1 MTYGHELRG
10 WKIIVLNSEKTM
22 VRNLTK
28 GRPLKQIIF
37 FALPIF
43 IGNVFQQLYSMVD
56 NIIVGN
62 TLGENAFAGVGATT
76 SLAFLI
82 IGFVQGL
89 TAGFA
94 VKTSQFFGNND
105 EEKVKSSVATS
116 IVLSAALTLILT
128 VVSVFTTMPILKVMQ
143 TPDEI
148 ITYSYDYIVVVFAG
162 LGATMLYNLVS
173 SILRALGDS
182 KVPLLFL
189 IMASV
194 INVGLDLLFIMV
206 FKMGVAG
213 AGWATVISQLI
224 SGVACA
230 IYMFKRYQILRLSR
244 HHFKMSAKFCWEH
257 LTIGLPMAIQYS
269 IIAVGIMVQQA
280 ALNVFGTLYVSAYTA
295 ASKIDSIVTQALV
308 AMGSAVATY
317 VGQNYGAGEI
327 DRINKGVNQ
336 AMIVSVVLALM
347 GGIIVYFGSDL
358 LTGLFIQNPSAQ
370 MLELSKK
377 YLFWQGVFYIGLAVI
392 YIYRNALQ
400 GMGYSLVTTIGGFV
414 ELGMRIMAAFLL
426 VKIWGYLGLCLSNP
440 CAWLGVDVLYLIGYY
455 ALIRVKYKK
464 ARGCRNIKIIEKKRH
479 AAA

>member
-1 MTYGHELRG
+1 
-10 WKIIVLNSEKTM
+10 M

-28 GRPLKQIIF
+28 GRPLKQILF

-62 TLGENAFAGVGATT
+62 TLGDNAFAGVGATT

-94 VKTSQFFGNND
+94 VKTSQYFGNQD
-105 EEKVKSSVATS
+105 EERVKSSVATS
-116 IVLSAALTLILT
+116 IVLSAVLTVILT
-128 VVSVFTTMPILKVMQ
+128 FASIFTTMPILNLMQ

-148 ITYSYDYIVVVFAG
+148 IEYSYDYIVVVFAG

-189 IMASV
+189 VLASV
-194 INVGLDLLFIMV
+194 INVGLDLLFIVV

-230 IYMFKRYQILRLSR
+230 IYMFKKYEILRLSR
-244 HHFKMSAKFCWEH
+244 RHFKMSFKFSWAH
-257 LTIGLPMAIQYS
+257 LKIGLPMAVQYS

-280 ALNVFGTLYVSAYTA
+280 ALNAFGTLYVSAYTA
-295 ASKIDSIVTQALV
+295 ASKIDSLITQALV
-308 AMGSAVATY
+308 AMGSSVATY
-317 VGQNYGAGEI
+317 VGQNFGAGEI
-327 DRINKGVNQ
+327 GRINKGVNQ
-336 AMIVSVVLALM
+336 AMLVSVGLAIV
-347 GGIIVYFGSDL
+347 GGLLVYFGSDL
-358 LTGLFIQNPSAQ
+358 LTSLFVKNPSAE
-370 MLELSKK
+370 MLDLSKR

-392 YIYRNALQ
+392 YVYRNALQ
-400 GMGYSLVTTIGGFV
+400 GMGYSMLTTAGGV
-414 ELGMRIMAAFLL
+414 IELAMRILASFLL
-426 VKIWGYLGLCLSNP
+426 VKVWSYLGLCLSNP
-440 CAWLGVDVLYLIGYY
+440 CAWIGVDVLYLTSYY
-455 ALIRVKYKK
+455 LLMRLKYKK
-464 ARGCRNIKIIEKKRH
+464 AAARKNIKVTERMPKSTEVKR
-479 AAA
+479 A

>member
-1 MTYGHELRG
+1 
-10 WKIIVLNSEKTM
+10 M
-22 VRNLTK
+22 VKNLTK
-28 GRPLKQIIF
+28 GRPLKQILF

-76 SLAFLI
+76 SLAFLV

-94 VKTSQFFGNND
+94 VKTSQYFGKQD

-116 IVLSAALTLILT
+116 IMLSVAITFVLTI
-128 VVSVFTTMPILKVMQ
+128 VSVFTTMPILRLMR

-148 ITYSYDYIVVVFAG
+148 IDYSYDYIVVVFAG

-189 IMASV
+189 VLASF
-194 INVGLDLLFIMV
+194 INVGLDLMFIIV
-206 FKMGVAG
+206 FKTGVAG

-230 IYMFKRYQILRLSR
+230 IYMFRKYDVLRLSR
-244 HHFKMSAKFCWEH
+244 RHFKTSFRFCFDH
-257 LTIGLPMAIQYS
+257 LVIGLPMAVQYS

-280 ALNVFGTLYVSAYTA
+280 ALNSFGKLYVSAYTA

-317 VGQNYGAGEI
+317 VGQNYGAKEI
-327 DRINKGVNQ
+327 VRINKGVNQ
-336 AMIVSVVLALM
+336 AMIVSVGLAIL
-347 GGIIVYFGSDL
+347 GGIVVYFGSDL
-358 LTGLFIQNPSAQ
+358 LTGLFIKNPSVQ
-370 MLELSKK
+370 MLELSKR
-377 YLFWQGVFYIGLAVI
+377 YLFWQCVFYIGFAVI

-400 GMGYSLVTTIGGFV
+400 GMGYSIITTLGGVV
-414 ELGMRIMAAFLL
+414 ELLMRILASFLL
-426 VKIWGYLGLCLSNP
+426 VKVLGYLGLCLSNP

-455 ALIRVKYKK
+455 VLISAKYKK
-464 ARGCRNIKIIEKKRH
+464 ISLRPNIPIIEKKRH
-479 AAA
+479 ATA

>member
-1 MTYGHELRG
+1 
-10 WKIIVLNSEKTM
+10 M

-82 IGFVQGL
+82 IGFVQGP

-94 VKTSQFFGNND
+94 VKTSQYFGNQD
-105 EEKVKSSVATS
+105 EERVKSSVATS
-116 IVLSAALTLILT
+116 IVLSGALTVILT
-128 VVSVFTTMPILKVMQ
+128 LVSVFTTMPILKVMQ

-148 ITYSYDYIVVVFAG
+148 IRYSYDYIVVVFAG
-162 LGATMLYNLVS
+162 LGATMPYNLVA

-182 KVPLLFL
+182 KIPLLFL
-189 IMASV
+189 VIASV

-230 IYMFKRYQILRLSR
+230 IYMFKRYEILRPSPR
-244 HHFKMSAKFCWEH
+244 HFKMSFKFSWAH
-257 LTIGLPMAIQYS
+257 LKIGLPMAVQYS

-280 ALNVFGTLYVSAYTA
+280 ALNAFGTLYVSAYTA
-295 ASKIDSIVTQALV
+295 ASKIDSLITQALV
-308 AMGSAVATY
+308 AMGSSVATY
-317 VGQNYGAGEI
+317 VGQN
-327 DRINKGVNQ
+327 
-336 AMIVSVVLALM
+336 
-347 GGIIVYFGSDL
+347 
-358 LTGLFIQNPSAQ
+358 
-370 MLELSKK
+370 
-377 YLFWQGVFYIGLAVI
+377 
-392 YIYRNALQ
+392 
-400 GMGYSLVTTIGGFV
+400 
-414 ELGMRIMAAFLL
+414 
-426 VKIWGYLGLCLSNP
+426 
-440 CAWLGVDVLYLIGYY
+440 
-455 ALIRVKYKK
+455 
-464 ARGCRNIKIIEKKRH
+464 
-479 AAA
+479 

>member
-1 MTYGHELRG
+1 
-10 WKIIVLNSEKTM
+10 M

-28 GRPLKQIIF
+28 GRPLKQILF

-62 TLGENAFAGVGATT
+62 TLGDNAFAGVGATT

-94 VKTSQFFGNND
+94 VKTSQYFGNQD
-105 EEKVKSSVATS
+105 EERVKSSVATS
-116 IVLSAALTLILT
+116 IVLSAVLTVILT
-128 VVSVFTTMPILKVMQ
+128 FASVFTTMPILNLMQ

-148 ITYSYDYIVVVFAG
+148 IEYSYDYIVVVFAG

-189 IMASV
+189 VLASV
-194 INVGLDLLFIMV
+194 INVGLDLLFIVV

-230 IYMFKRYQILRLSR
+230 IYMFKKYEILRLSR
-244 HHFKMSAKFCWEH
+244 RHFKMSFKFSWAH
-257 LTIGLPMAIQYS
+257 LKIGLPMAVQYS

-280 ALNVFGTLYVSAYTA
+280 ALNAFGTLYVSAYTA
-295 ASKIDSIVTQALV
+295 ASKIDSLITQALV
-308 AMGSAVATY
+308 AMGSSVATY
-317 VGQNYGAGEI
+317 VGQNFGAGEI
-327 DRINKGVNQ
+327 GRINKGVNQ
-336 AMIVSVVLALM
+336 AMLVSVGLAIV
-347 GGIIVYFGSDL
+347 GGLLVYFGSDL
-358 LTGLFIQNPSAQ
+358 LTSLFVKNPSAE
-370 MLELSKK
+370 MLDLSKR

-392 YIYRNALQ
+392 YVYRNALQ
-400 GMGYSLVTTIGGFV
+400 GMGTVWQT
-414 ELGMRIMAAFLL
+414 
-426 VKIWGYLGLCLSNP
+426 
-440 CAWLGVDVLYLIGYY
+440 
-455 ALIRVKYKK
+455 
-464 ARGCRNIKIIEKKRH
+464 
-479 AAA
+479 

>member
-1 MTYGHELRG
+1 
-10 WKIIVLNSEKTM
+10 M

-28 GRPLKQIIF
+28 GRPLKQILF

-62 TLGENAFAGVGATT
+62 TLGDNAFAGVGATT

-89 TAGFA
+89 AAGFA
-94 VKTSQFFGNND
+94 VKTSQYFGNQD
-105 EEKVKSSVATS
+105 EERVKSSVATS
-116 IVLSAALTLILT
+116 IVLSAVLTVILT
-128 VVSVFTTMPILKVMQ
+128 FASVFTTMPILNLMQ

-148 ITYSYDYIVVVFAG
+148 IEYSYDYIVVVFAG

-189 IMASV
+189 VLASV
-194 INVGLDLLFIMV
+194 INVGLDLLFIVV

-230 IYMFKRYQILRLSR
+230 IYMFKKYEILRLSR
-244 HHFKMSAKFCWEH
+244 CHFKMSFKFSWAH
-257 LTIGLPMAIQYS
+257 LKIGLPMAVQYS

-280 ALNVFGTLYVSAYTA
+280 ALNAFGTLYVSAYTA
-295 ASKIDSIVTQALV
+295 ASKIDSLITQALV
-308 AMGSAVATY
+308 AMGSSVATY
-317 VGQNYGAGEI
+317 VGQNFGAGEI
-327 DRINKGVNQ
+327 GRINKGVNQ
-336 AMIVSVVLALM
+336 AMLVSVGLAIV
-347 GGIIVYFGSDL
+347 GGLLVYFGSDL
-358 LTGLFIQNPSAQ
+358 LTSLFVKNPSAE
-370 MLELSKK
+370 MLDLSKR

-392 YIYRNALQ
+392 YVYRNALQ
-400 GMGYSLVTTIGGFV
+400 GMGYSMLTTAGGV
-414 ELGMRIMAAFLL
+414 IELAMRILASFLL
-426 VKIWGYLGLCLSNP
+426 VKVWSYLGLCLSNP
-440 CAWLGVDVLYLIGYY
+440 CAWIGVDVLYLTSYY
-455 ALIRVKYKK
+455 LLMRLKYKNAA
-464 ARGCRNIKIIEKKRH
+464 ARKNIKVTERMPKSTEVKR
-479 AAA
+479 A

>member
-1 MTYGHELRG
+1 
-10 WKIIVLNSEKTM
+10 M

-28 GRPLKQIIF
+28 GRPLKQILF

-62 TLGENAFAGVGATT
+62 TLGDNAFAGVGATT

-94 VKTSQFFGNND
+94 VKTSQYFGNQD
-105 EEKVKSSVATS
+105 EERVKSSVATS
-116 IVLSAALTLILT
+116 IVLSAVLTVILT
-128 VVSVFTTMPILKVMQ
+128 FASVFTTMPILNLMQ

-148 ITYSYDYIVVVFAG
+148 IEYSYDYIVVVFAG

-189 IMASV
+189 VLASV
-194 INVGLDLLFIMV
+194 INVGLDLLFIVV

-230 IYMFKRYQILRLSR
+230 IYMFKRYEILRLSR
-244 HHFKMSAKFCWEH
+244 RHFKMSFKFSWAH
-257 LTIGLPMAIQYS
+257 LKIGLPMAVQYS

-280 ALNVFGTLYVSAYTA
+280 ALNAFGTLYVSAYTA
-295 ASKIDSIVTQALV
+295 ASKIDSLITQALV
-308 AMGSAVATY
+308 AMGSSVATY
-317 VGQNYGAGEI
+317 VGQNFGAGEI
-327 DRINKGVNQ
+327 GRINKGVNQ
-336 AMIVSVVLALM
+336 AMLVSVGLAIV
-347 GGIIVYFGSDL
+347 GGLLVYFGSDL
-358 LTGLFIQNPSAQ
+358 LTSLFVKNPSAE
-370 MLELSKK
+370 MLDLSKR

-392 YIYRNALQ
+392 YVYRNALQ
-400 GMGYSLVTTIGGFV
+400 GMGYSMLTTAGGV
-414 ELGMRIMAAFLL
+414 IELAMRILASFLL
-426 VKIWGYLGLCLSNP
+426 VKVWSYLGLCLSNP
-440 CAWLGVDVLYLIGYY
+440 CAWIGVDVLYLTSYY
-455 ALIRVKYKK
+455 LLMRLKYKK
-464 ARGCRNIKIIEKKRH
+464 AAARKNIKVTERMPKSTEVKR
-479 AAA
+479 A

>member
-1 MTYGHELRG
+1 
-10 WKIIVLNSEKTM
+10 M

-28 GRPLKQIIF
+28 GRPLKQILF

-62 TLGENAFAGVGATT
+62 TLGDNAFAGVGATT

-94 VKTSQFFGNND
+94 VKTSQYFGNQD
-105 EEKVKSSVATS
+105 EERVKSSVATS
-116 IVLSAALTLILT
+116 IVLSAVLTVILT
-128 VVSVFTTMPILKVMQ
+128 FASVFTTMPILNLMQ

-148 ITYSYDYIVVVFAG
+148 IEYSYNYIVVVFAG

-189 IMASV
+189 VLASV
-194 INVGLDLLFIMV
+194 INVGLDLLFIVV

-230 IYMFKRYQILRLSR
+230 IYMFKKYEILRLSR
-244 HHFKMSAKFCWEH
+244 RHFKMSFKFSWAH
-257 LTIGLPMAIQYS
+257 LKIGLPMAVQYS

-280 ALNVFGTLYVSAYTA
+280 ALNAFGTLYVSAYTA
-295 ASKIDSIVTQALV
+295 ASKIDSLITQALV
-308 AMGSAVATY
+308 AMGSSVATY
-317 VGQNYGAGEI
+317 VGQNFGAGEI
-327 DRINKGVNQ
+327 GRINKGVNQ
-336 AMIVSVVLALM
+336 AMLVSVGLAIV
-347 GGIIVYFGSDL
+347 GGLLVYFGSDL
-358 LTGLFIQNPSAQ
+358 LTSLFVKNPSAE
-370 MLELSKK
+370 MLDLSKR

-392 YIYRNALQ
+392 YVYRNALQ
-400 GMGYSLVTTIGGFV
+400 GMGYSMLTTAGGV
-414 ELGMRIMAAFLL
+414 IELAMRILASFLL
-426 VKIWGYLGLCLSNP
+426 VKVWSYLGLCLSNP
-440 CAWLGVDVLYLIGYY
+440 CAWIGVDVLYLTSYY
-455 ALIRVKYKK
+455 LLMRLKYKK
-464 ARGCRNIKIIEKKRH
+464 AAARKNIKVTERMPKSTEVKR
-479 AAA
+479 A

>member
-1 MTYGHELRG
+1 
-10 WKIIVLNSEKTM
+10 M
-22 VRNLTK
+22 VKNLTK
-28 GRPLKQIIF
+28 GRPLKQILF

-76 SLAFLI
+76 SLAFLV

-94 VKTSQFFGNND
+94 VKTSQYFGKQD

-116 IVLSAALTLILT
+116 IMLSVAITFVLTI
-128 VVSVFTTMPILKVMQ
+128 VSVFTTMPILRFMR

-148 ITYSYDYIVVVFAG
+148 IDYSYDYIVVVFAG

-189 IMASV
+189 VLASF
-194 INVGLDLLFIMV
+194 INVGLDLMFIIV
-206 FKMGVAG
+206 FKTGVAG

-230 IYMFKRYQILRLSR
+230 IYMFRKYDVLRLSR
-244 HHFKMSAKFCWEH
+244 RHFKTSFRFCFDH
-257 LTIGLPMAIQYS
+257 LVIGLPMAVQYS

-280 ALNVFGTLYVSAYTA
+280 ALNSFGKLYVSAYTA

-317 VGQNYGAGEI
+317 VGQNYGAKEI
-327 DRINKGVNQ
+327 VRINKGVNQ
-336 AMIVSVVLALM
+336 AMIVSVGLAIL
-347 GGIIVYFGSDL
+347 GGIVVYFGSDL
-358 LTGLFIQNPSAQ
+358 LTGLFIKNPSVQ
-370 MLELSKK
+370 MLELSKR

-400 GMGYSLVTTIGGFV
+400 GMGYSIITTLGGVV
-414 ELGMRIMAAFLL
+414 ELLMRILASFLL
-426 VKIWGYLGLCLSNP
+426 VKVLGYLGLCLSNP

-455 ALIRVKYKK
+455 VLISAKYKK
-464 ARGCRNIKIIEKKRH
+464 ISLRPNIPIIEKKRH
-479 AAA
+479 ATA

>member
-1 MTYGHELRG
+1 
-10 WKIIVLNSEKTM
+10 M
-22 VRNLTK
+22 VKNLTK
-28 GRPLKQIIF
+28 GRPLKQILF

-76 SLAFLI
+76 SLAFLV

-94 VKTSQFFGNND
+94 VKTSQYFGKQD

-116 IVLSAALTLILT
+116 IMLSVAITVVLTI
-128 VVSVFTTMPILKVMQ
+128 VSVFTTMPILRLMR
-143 TPDEI
+143 TPNEI
-148 ITYSYDYIVVVFAG
+148 IDYSYDYIVVVFAG

-189 IMASV
+189 VLASF
-194 INVGLDLLFIMV
+194 INVGLDLMFIIV
-206 FKMGVAG
+206 FKTGVAG

-230 IYMFKRYQILRLSR
+230 IYMFRKYDVLRLSR
-244 HHFKMSAKFCWEH
+244 RHFKTSFRFCFDH
-257 LTIGLPMAIQYS
+257 LVIGLPMAVQYS

-280 ALNVFGTLYVSAYTA
+280 ALNSFGKLYVSAYTA

-317 VGQNYGAGEI
+317 VGQNYGAKEI
-327 DRINKGVNQ
+327 VRINKGVNQ
-336 AMIVSVVLALM
+336 AMIVSVGLAIL
-347 GGIIVYFGSDL
+347 GGIVVYFGSDL
-358 LTGLFIQNPSAQ
+358 LTGLFIKNPSVQ
-370 MLELSKK
+370 MLELSKR

-400 GMGYSLVTTIGGFV
+400 GMGYSIITTLGGVV
-414 ELGMRIMAAFLL
+414 ELLMRILASFLL
-426 VKIWGYLGLCLSNP
+426 VKVLGYLGLCLSNP

-455 ALIRVKYKK
+455 VLISAKYKK
-464 ARGCRNIKIIEKKRH
+464 ISLRPNIPIIEKKRH
-479 AAA
+479 ATA

>member
-1 MTYGHELRG
+1 
-10 WKIIVLNSEKTM
+10 M

-28 GRPLKQIIF
+28 GRPLKQILF

-62 TLGENAFAGVGATT
+62 TLGDNAFAGVGATT

-94 VKTSQFFGNND
+94 VKTSQYFGNQD
-105 EEKVKSSVATS
+105 EERVKSSVATS
-116 IVLSAALTLILT
+116 IVLSAVLTVILT
-128 VVSVFTTMPILKVMQ
+128 FASVFTTMPILNLMQ

-148 ITYSYDYIVVVFAG
+148 IEYSYDYIVVVFAG

-189 IMASV
+189 VLASV
-194 INVGLDLLFIMV
+194 INVGLDLLFIVV

-230 IYMFKRYQILRLSR
+230 IYMFKKYEILRLSR
-244 HHFKMSAKFCWEH
+244 RHFKMSFKFSWAH
-257 LTIGLPMAIQYS
+257 LKIGLPMAVQYS

-280 ALNVFGTLYVSAYTA
+280 ALNAFGTLYVSAYTA
-295 ASKIDSIVTQALV
+295 ASKIDSLITQALV
-308 AMGSAVATY
+308 AMGSSVATY
-317 VGQNYGAGEI
+317 VGQNFGAGEI
-327 DRINKGVNQ
+327 GRINKGVNQ
-336 AMIVSVVLALM
+336 AMLVSVGLAIV
-347 GGIIVYFGSDL
+347 GGLLVYFGSDL
-358 LTGLFIQNPSAQ
+358 LTSLFVKNPSAE
-370 MLELSKK
+370 MLDLSKR

-392 YIYRNALQ
+392 YVYRNALQ
-400 GMGYSLVTTIGGFV
+400 GMGYSMLTTAGGV
-414 ELGMRIMAAFLL
+414 IELAMRILASFLL
-426 VKIWGYLGLCLSNP
+426 VKVWSYLGLCLSNP
-440 CAWLGVDVLYLIGYY
+440 CAWIGVDVLYLTSYY
-455 ALIRVKYKK
+455 LLMRLKYKK
-464 ARGCRNIKIIEKKRH
+464 AAARKNIKVTERMPKSTEVKR
-479 AAA
+479 A

>member
-1 MTYGHELRG
+1 
-10 WKIIVLNSEKTM
+10 M

-28 GRPLKQIIF
+28 GRPLKQILF

-62 TLGENAFAGVGATT
+62 TLGDNAFAGVGATT

-94 VKTSQFFGNND
+94 VKTSQYFGNQD
-105 EEKVKSSVATS
+105 EERVKSSVATS
-116 IVLSAALTLILT
+116 IVLSAVLTVILT
-128 VVSVFTTMPILKVMQ
+128 FASVFTTMPILNLMQ

-148 ITYSYDYIVVVFAG
+148 IEYSYDYIVVVFAG

-189 IMASV
+189 VLASV
-194 INVGLDLLFIMV
+194 INVGLDLLFLVV

-230 IYMFKRYQILRLSR
+230 IYMFKKYEILRLSR
-244 HHFKMSAKFCWEH
+244 RHFKMSFKFSWAH
-257 LTIGLPMAIQYS
+257 LKIGLPMAVQYS

-280 ALNVFGTLYVSAYTA
+280 ALNAFGTLYVSAYTA
-295 ASKIDSIVTQALV
+295 ASKIDSLITQALV
-308 AMGSAVATY
+308 AMGSSVATY
-317 VGQNYGAGEI
+317 VGQNFGAGEI
-327 DRINKGVNQ
+327 GRINKGVNQ
-336 AMIVSVVLALM
+336 AMLVSVGLAIV
-347 GGIIVYFGSDL
+347 GGLLVYFGSDL
-358 LTGLFIQNPSAQ
+358 LTSLFVKNPSAE
-370 MLELSKK
+370 MLDLSKR

-392 YIYRNALQ
+392 YVYRNALQ
-400 GMGYSLVTTIGGFV
+400 GMGYSMLTTAGGV
-414 ELGMRIMAAFLL
+414 IELAMRILASFLL
-426 VKIWGYLGLCLSNP
+426 VKVWSYLGLCLSNP
-440 CAWLGVDVLYLIGYY
+440 CAWIGVDVLYLTSYY
-455 ALIRVKYKK
+455 LLMRLKYKK
-464 ARGCRNIKIIEKKRH
+464 AAARKNIKVTERMPKSTEVKR
-479 AAA
+479 A

>member
-1 MTYGHELRG
+1 
-10 WKIIVLNSEKTM
+10 M

-28 GRPLKQIIF
+28 GRPLKQILF

-62 TLGENAFAGVGATT
+62 TLGDNAFAGVGATT

-94 VKTSQFFGNND
+94 VKTSQYFGNQD
-105 EEKVKSSVATS
+105 EERVKSSVATS
-116 IVLSAALTLILT
+116 IVLSAVLTVILT
-128 VVSVFTTMPILKVMQ
+128 FASVFTTMPILNLMQ

-148 ITYSYDYIVVVFAG
+148 IEYSYDYIVVVFAG

-189 IMASV
+189 VLASV
-194 INVGLDLLFIMV
+194 INVGLDLLFIVV

-230 IYMFKRYQILRLSR
+230 IYMFKKYEILRLSR
-244 HHFKMSAKFCWEH
+244 RHFKMSFKFSWAH
-257 LTIGLPMAIQYS
+257 LKIGLPMAVQYS

-280 ALNVFGTLYVSAYTA
+280 ALNAFGTLYVSAYTA
-295 ASKIDSIVTQALV
+295 ASKIDSLITQALV
-308 AMGSAVATY
+308 AMGSSVATY
-317 VGQNYGAGEI
+317 VGQNCGAGEI
-327 DRINKGVNQ
+327 GRINKGVNQ
-336 AMIVSVVLALM
+336 AMLVSVGLAIV
-347 GGIIVYFGSDL
+347 GGLLVYFGSDL
-358 LTGLFIQNPSAQ
+358 LTSLFVKNPSAE
-370 MLELSKK
+370 MLDLSKR

-392 YIYRNALQ
+392 YVYRNALQ
-400 GMGYSLVTTIGGFV
+400 GMGYSMLTTAGGV
-414 ELGMRIMAAFLL
+414 IELAMRILASFLL
-426 VKIWGYLGLCLSNP
+426 VKVWSYLGLCLSNP
-440 CAWLGVDVLYLIGYY
+440 CAWIGVDVLYLTSYY
-455 ALIRVKYKK
+455 LLMRLKYKK
-464 ARGCRNIKIIEKKRH
+464 AAARKNIKVTERMPKSTEVKR
-479 AAA
+479 A

>member
-1 MTYGHELRG
+1 
-10 WKIIVLNSEKTM
+10 M

-28 GRPLKQIIF
+28 GRPLKQILF

-62 TLGENAFAGVGATT
+62 TLGDNAFAGVGATT

-94 VKTSQFFGNND
+94 VKTSQYFGNQD
-105 EEKVKSSVATS
+105 EERVKSSVATS
-116 IVLSAALTLILT
+116 IVLSAVLTVILT
-128 VVSVFTTMPILKVMQ
+128 FASVFTTMPILNLMQ

-148 ITYSYDYIVVVFAG
+148 IEYSYDYIVVVFAG

-189 IMASV
+189 VLASV
-194 INVGLDLLFIMV
+194 INVGLDLLFIVV

-230 IYMFKRYQILRLSR
+230 IYMFKKYEILRLSR
-244 HHFKMSAKFCWEH
+244 RHFKMSFKFSWAH
-257 LTIGLPMAIQYS
+257 LKIGLPMAVQYS

-280 ALNVFGTLYVSAYTA
+280 ALNAFGTLYVSAYTA
-295 ASKIDSIVTQALV
+295 ASKIDSLITQALV
-308 AMGSAVATY
+308 AMGSSVATY
-317 VGQNYGAGEI
+317 VGQNFGAGEI
-327 DRINKGVNQ
+327 GRINNGVNQ
-336 AMIVSVVLALM
+336 AMLVSVGLAIV
-347 GGIIVYFGSDL
+347 GGLLVYFGSDL
-358 LTGLFIQNPSAQ
+358 LTSLFVKNPSAE
-370 MLELSKK
+370 MLDLSKR

-392 YIYRNALQ
+392 YVYRNALQ
-400 GMGYSLVTTIGGFV
+400 GMGYSMLTTAGGV
-414 ELGMRIMAAFLL
+414 IELAMRILASFLL
-426 VKIWGYLGLCLSNP
+426 VKVWSYLGLCLSNP
-440 CAWLGVDVLYLIGYY
+440 CAWIGVDVLYLTSYY
-455 ALIRVKYKK
+455 LLMRLKYKK
-464 ARGCRNIKIIEKKRH
+464 AAARKNIKVTERMPKSTEVKR
-479 AAA
+479 A